1 MKLMKSNYYL
11 QGTFSGTSD
20 ERKKENGTLKILN
33 EDKTTEIVKF

>member
-20 ERKKENGTLKILN
+20 EIKKNGTLKILN